1 MNIASDFES
10 VRDLIPAEC
19 FEKKLTTRLRFE
31 PWSFS
36 LTSPIMT
43 EILLLRRLVTIIG
56 KVSIA
61 LFYEK
66 NRLSVPA
73 GNFRQR
79 QMKKK
84 KGLGEVTEED
94 EIRKWIGGR
103 WTLKSAQKLLKKYG
117 TLHEGEPI

>member
-1 MNIASDFES
+1 MQ
-10 VRDLIPAEC
+10 
-19 FEKKLTTRLRFE
+19 
-31 PWSFS
+31 
-36 LTSPIMT
+36 
-43 EILLLRRLVTIIG
+43 
-56 KVSIA
+56 
-61 LFYEK
+61 K

-117 TLHEGEPI
+117 TLHEGEPIQFSGKANQQINTMKNTKLTDLNRSAKTVPAC